1 VCLLNVRCRQIEKEA
16 QTWLDSDSDEEGEK
30 KPEEK
35 ETRMEEAPASVES
48 TEPQP
53 GTSRDSED
61 TSMSRSPMEYLRADE
76 SEMEEL
82 QGAVG
87 GSD

>member
-1 VCLLNVRCRQIEKEA
+1 M
-16 QTWLDSDSDEEGEK
+16 EEG
-30 KPEEK
+30 
-35 ETRMEEAPASVES
+35 AASAES
-48 TEPQP
+48 SEPQP
-53 GTSRDSED
+53 GTSRDTEE
-61 TSMSRSPMEYLRADE
+61 MERSPMEYMRADD

>member
-1 VCLLNVRCRQIEKEA
+1 
-16 QTWLDSDSDEEGEK
+16 
-30 KPEEK
+30 
-35 ETRMEEAPASVES
+35 MEEAPASVES
-48 TEPQP
+48 SEPQP

>member
-1 VCLLNVRCRQIEKEA
+1 VLLLQIEKEA
-16 QTWLDSDSDEEGEK
+16 QTWLDSDSDEEGGEK
-30 KPEEK
+30 KPEETK
-35 ETRMEEAPASVES
+35 MEEAPASVES
-48 TEPQP
+48 SEPQP
-53 GTSRDSED
+53 GTSKDLED
-61 TSMSRSPMEYLRADE
+61 MERSPMEYMRADE

>member
-1 VCLLNVRCRQIEKEA
+1 MLLLQIEKEA
-16 QTWLDSDSDEEGEK
+16 QTWLDSDSDEEGGEK
-30 KPEEK
+30 KPEETK
-35 ETRMEEAPASVES
+35 MEEAPASVES
-48 TEPQP
+48 SEPQP
-53 GTSRDSED
+53 GTSKDLED
-61 TSMSRSPMEYLRADE
+61 MERSPMEYMRADE